1 MRGKWSE
8 PIGSLQAGL
17 QKGGGGGAGEK
28 ESERVGIS
36 SFMTNWRMKIKN
48 VAKPEEH
55 ETGQSRTVRRRL
67 VSGRYYVSI

>member
-17 QKGGGGGAGEK
+17 QKGGEEGWK
-28 ESERVGIS
+28 EREREGIS

-48 VAKPEEH
+48 VARPEEH
-55 ETGQSRTVRRRL
+55 ETGQSRTVHRRL